1 MKVVR
6 LVAVIKDVAGRAG
19 LSVSVVSKYLEAP
32 SSERSDTRE
41 KIERAIK
48 ELNYV
53 PSTQARALR
62 TGKTGLISIIS
73 PNITNPFFA
82 ELFSAIQSKALQ
94 LGYTAILQTI
104 PTVQK
109 TDNSVVSHPFAVSS
123 SSRVDGMIICFPDEE
138 EIVSFLRQ
146 QWKCLPMVLLSWNAA
161 KEADANII
169 VDVAK
174 GTYETT
180 RYLLGQGHRSI
191 GYVGAPEN
199 SATSQEKQKGY
210 IRALLEGGMA
220 VRPEMIFHG
229 PYCPETG
236 YQAAE
241 TFWRGA
247 ERPTAIIT
255 EADIFAVG
263 CIKYCHKKNIDVPGE
278 MAVVGFDDIPMAALY
293 HPSITTVRLPI
304 GKLGDCAVETL
315 RRMLDAKDQAR
326 QPAVHFDTE
335 LIERKSTNPAYVEE
349 I

>member
-1 MKVVR
+1 M
-6 LVAVIKDVAGRAG
+6 RAG
-19 LSVSVVSKYLEAP
+19 LSVSVVSKYLKDP
-32 SSERSDTRE
+32 SSVRSDTRE
-41 KIERAIK
+41 RIEKAIE

-62 TGKTGLISIIS
+62 TGKTGLLSIIS

-82 ELFSAIQSKALQ
+82 ELFSAIQSKAAK

-109 TDNSVVSHPFAVSS
+109 ADNSVVSHPFAVSS
-123 SSRVDGMIICFPDEE
+123 SSRVDGMIVCFPDEE
-138 EIVSFLRQ
+138 EIIPMLRTH
-146 QWKCLPMVLLSWNAA
+146 WNRLPMVLLSWNPA
-161 KEADANII
+161 KEADFNII

-180 RYLLGQGHRSI
+180 KYLLKLGHKAI
-191 GYVGAPEN
+191 GYVGAPE
-199 SATSQEKQKGY
+199 SSTTSQEKQKGY
-210 IRALLEGGMA
+210 IRALREGGVA
-220 VRPEMIFHG
+220 LRPEWIFHG

-241 TFWRGA
+241 AFWRRA

-263 CIKYCHKKNIDVPGE
+263 CIKYCHKKNIRVPEE

-315 RRMLDAKDQAR
+315 QQMLEEKEFARR
-326 QPAVHFDTE
+326 PAVYFDTE
-335 LIERKSTNPAYVEE
+335 LIERKSTNPSFVEE